1 MRRAPAGQR
10 ADEAL
15 SARGW
20 LDRAARVAGNAAS
33 VLEREE
39 TDHADVSASGRPQRW
54 TLDVRASKI

>member
-20 LDRAARVAGNAAS
+20 LDRAARVAGDAAP
-33 VLEREE
+33 VLEHEGMWEREE
-39 TDHADVSASGRPQRW
+39 TDHADVSA
-54 TLDVRASKI
+54 